1 MNLQSF
7 FGDVAAFG
15 VGGGGGRGFVAWAVA
30 VAAIVVLLFVPT
42 LLLSRQEARLQ
53 MLADTS
59 PSVVYV
65 TGKPTPWMPKEVPE
79 GGASPGGTAWMSLV
93 VSFAVEG
100 SG

>member
-1 MNLQSF
+1 MLLLLVLVAV
-7 FGDVAAFG
+7 VAAVLLPG
-15 VGGGGGRGFVAWAVA
+15 LWLLLPLLM
-30 VAAIVVLLFVPT
+30 LLFVPT